1 MGEADGVASYSAVK
15 VPVWLAKAAFCQGPL
30 AVVVTHWLTGLTVR
44 LTVAVCVVLPLVP
57 VMVRVEVLAAAE
69 LGALTVSV
77 AEPGAFTELELN
89 EAVTPDGA
97 PLTLSATAPLK
108 PFTTPTLTVEV
119 PLLPAFTVSEVGLAE
134 TVKSGGCTGL
144 ICRVTFAECVR
155 LPLVPVMV
163 SVYVPATA
171 ELLVDTL
178 RVDEPEPLTA
188 VGFSE
193 AVTPVGTPLTL
204 SATLPLNPLSAP
216 TVAV

>member
-1 MGEADGVASYSAVK
+1 
-15 VPVWLAKAAFCQGPL
+15 
-30 AVVVTHWLTGLTVR
+30 
-44 LTVAVCVVLPLVP
+44 
-57 VMVRVEVLAAAE
+57 MVRVEVLAAAE
-69 LGALTVSV
+69 LLALMVNV

-89 EAVTPDGA
+89 VAVTFAGA
-97 PLTLSATAPLK
+97 PLTLSATAPLN
-108 PFTTPTLTVEV
+108 PFTTPTLTVEL
-119 PLLPAFTVSEVGLAE
+119 PLLPAFTVSEVGDAD

-178 RVDEPEPLTA
+178 SVDEPEPLTE
-188 VGFSE
+188 VGLNVV
-193 AVTPVGTPLTL
+193 VTPVGTPLTL
-204 SATLPLNPLSAP
+204 SATLPMNPLSAP